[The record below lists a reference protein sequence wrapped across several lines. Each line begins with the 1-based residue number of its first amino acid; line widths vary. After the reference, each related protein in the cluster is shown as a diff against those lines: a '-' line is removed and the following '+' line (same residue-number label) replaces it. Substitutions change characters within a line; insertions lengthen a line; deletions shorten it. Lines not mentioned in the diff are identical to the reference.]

1 MYILHHVQV
10 HSRDVYAWFRKPD
23 VSAYTKVTR
32 YMTFEDSHSFK
43 EKMEIQSKGGGRG
56 GNARIVE
63 LEDVIDQGRGQ
74 TRPGRAGHCRCD
86 MHVAVRRWSM

>member
-23 VSAYTKVTR
+23 VPHTPKRPR

-56 GNARIVE
+56 GNARILE
-63 LEDVIDQGRGQ
+63 LEDVIDQGRG
-74 TRPGRAGHCRCD
+74 TDASRESRTL
-86 MHVAVRRWSM
+86 